1 MGKQHGTTIADLE
14 AGERLCC
21 LYASEEERR
30 AALIPFLRQGLERGE
45 QVLYIAGDRESF
57 LRYLRE
63 DGLEPEPYLVRG
75 QLAFLLG
82 GNG

>member
-1 MGKQHGTTIADLE
+1 MGNRHCTTIADLG
-14 AGERLCC
+14 AGQHLCC
-21 LYASEEERR
+21 LYASEEEHR

-45 QVLYIAGDRESF
+45 QVLYIAGDEEQA

-63 DGLEPEPYLVRG
+63 DGLEPEPYLARG